1 MSKPVPIP
9 LAMNHITLT
18 IPNLSSKDFV
28 KLCEVNRD
36 LRLER
41 AATGEVIVMPPT
53 TPWTGKKN
61 GEVYGQLWLW
71 NRQTGLGKTFDSST
85 GFTLPNGAV
94 KSPDATWVSNERWN
108 TLAEDEQ
115 QEFSRLSPDF
125 VVELRSKNDTLKELQ
140 EKMREYIDNG
150 VRLGWLIDPKT
161 NKVEI
166 YKPGQDVVLL
176 NSPTTISGEDVLLG
190 FVLDLIP
197 IW

>member
-1 MSKPVPIP
+1 
-9 LAMNHITLT
+9 MNRITLT
-18 IPNLSSKDFV
+18 IPNLTGKDFL
-28 KLCEVNRD
+28 KLCEANRD

-41 AATGEVIVMPPT
+41 TATGEVIIMPPT

-108 TLAEDEQ
+108 ALSEEEQ
-115 QEFSRLSPDF
+115 KEFSQLSPDF
-125 VVELRSKNDTLKELQ
+125 VIELRSKNDTLKELQ
-140 EKMREYIDNG
+140 EKMSEYIDNG

-161 NKVEI
+161 QKVEI
-166 YKPGQDVVLL
+166 YKPGQDVVVLD
-176 NSPTTISGEDVLLG
+176 SPTTISGDDVLPE
-190 FVLDLIP
+190 FVLDLTQV
-197 IW
+197 W